1 MEETLRPGF
10 LIMLKTQRLSML
22 AEERHQVSVLAC
34 DQGSN
39 ENKPC
44 KTEHIYVE
52 DRMIQLLI
60 QNYIEYSNRKFHL
73 AKSTERDRA
82 RPKPSKQEKLAK
94 A

>member
-1 MEETLRPGF
+1 
-10 LIMLKTQRLSML
+10 ML

-73 AKSTERDRA
+73 AKSTEHGASTQPILVILRNLISMTMA
-82 RPKPSKQEKLAK
+82 MEVII
-94 A
+94 